1 MPEKYNK
8 LIMKNGMVILGHPM
22 PNVASV
28 AFTLLLPAGPAQL
41 PAGCCG
47 VAAVISDWIFRG
59 AGSRDSRQLV
69 DALDNLGAHRTTSAT
84 PTHFS
89 LRVALEASNLEK
101 ILPLYADI
109 TLKPALKTDQ
119 FELSKQLALH
129 ELAGLD
135 DDPRR
140 KTTLKLYEQFYPPP
154 LGRPAVGKIDQ
165 LQRLSPERTAQIVKE
180 NFNLSRA
187 IFAIAGK
194 YDFHKVCTQLEQ
206 LFDHPQPQFNSD
218 ITLGSKPTSYLHEYY
233 EGAQVHIGLMTP
245 VPPITSEHYYNII
258 AAVSVLSGGMSS
270 RLFTEVR
277 EKRGLCYAV
286 GAQYNTLKTLAG
298 ISCYAGTTPENAQK
312 TIDVITAEFNRL
324 AEGITESEMQR
335 AKAGLKSALIM
346 HSESTI
352 ARASAIASDFYL
364 LGKVRTIEEIKESV
378 EQITIDSVIQFLQKN
393 AFKDYTVVTIGP
405 KSVET

>member
-1 MPEKYNK
+1 MPEKYDK
-8 LIMKNGMVILGHPM
+8 LILKNGMVLLGQPM

-41 PAGCCG
+41 PPGCCG
-47 VAAVISDWIFRG
+47 AAAVISDWIFRG
-59 AGSRDSRQLV
+59 AGPRDSRQLV
-69 DALDNLGAHRTTSAT
+69 DALDGLGAHRTTSAT
-84 PTHFS
+84 PSHLS
-89 LRVALEASNLEK
+89 LTVALEASNLEK
-101 ILPLYADI
+101 ILPLYSDI
-109 TLKPALKTDQ
+109 ILKPVLKTDQ

-135 DDPRR
+135 DNPRR

-154 LGRPAVGKIDQ
+154 LGRPTVGKIEQ
-165 LQRLSPERTAQIVKE
+165 LQKLSPEKTAQIVKE
-180 NFNLSRA
+180 NFNLSQA

-206 LFDHPQPQFNSD
+206 LFDHPQPKFNSD
-218 ITLGSKPTSYLHEYY
+218 ISLGSKPASYLHEHY
-233 EGAQVHIGLMTP
+233 EGAQVHIGLMTS
-245 VPPITSEHYYNII
+245 VPPITSEHYYNIV

-324 AEGITESEMQR
+324 ADGITESEIQR
-335 AKAGLKSALIM
+335 AKVGLKSSLVM
-346 HSESTI
+346 NSESTT
-352 ARASAIASDFYL
+352 ARASAMASDFYL
-364 LGKVRTIEEIKESV
+364 LGKIRTIEEIKESI
-378 EQITIDSVIQFLQKN
+378 EQLTIDSVMQFLQQN

-405 KSVET
+405 KAVEL

>member
-1 MPEKYNK
+1 MPEKYDK
-8 LIMKNGMVILGHPM
+8 HILKNGMVILGHPM
-22 PNVASV
+22 SNVASV

-47 VAAVISDWIFRG
+47 AAAVISDWIFRG
-59 AGSRDSRQLV
+59 AGSRDSKQLI
-69 DALDNLGAHRTTSAT
+69 DALDSLGAHRSTSAT
-84 PTHFS
+84 PTHLS

-109 TLKPALKTDQ
+109 VLEPAIKIDQ

-129 ELAGLD
+129 ELAALD

-140 KTTLKLYEQFYPPP
+140 KVSLKLYEQFYPPP
-154 LGRPAVGKIDQ
+154 LGRPTVGRIDQ
-165 LQRLSPERTAQIVKE
+165 LQKLSPEITAQIVKE
-180 NFNLSRA
+180 NFNLSQA
-187 IFAIAGK
+187 IFTIAGK

-206 LFDHPQPQFNSD
+206 LFDQIQPEFNSD
-218 ITLGSKPTSYLHEYY
+218 ITLGPKPTGYLHENH

-245 VPPITSEHYYNII
+245 VPPITSEHYYNIV

-298 ISCYAGTTPENAQK
+298 ISCYAGTTPENAQE
-312 TIDVITAEFNRL
+312 TINVITAEFNRL
-324 AEGITESEMQR
+324 ADGITESEMQR
-335 AKAGLKSALIM
+335 AKVGLKSTLIM
-346 HSESTI
+346 HSESTA
-352 ARASAIASDFYL
+352 ARAAAIASDFYFF
-364 LGKVRTIEEIKESV
+364 GKVRSIEEIKERI
-378 EQITIDSVIQFLQKN
+378 EQISIDSVMQFLQKN
-393 AFKDYTVVTIGP
+393 IFKDYTIVTIGP
-405 KSVET
+405 KPVET

>member
-1 MPEKYNK
+1 MPEKYDK
-8 LIMKNGMVILGHPM
+8 RIMKNGMVILGHPM

-28 AFTLLLPAGPAQL
+28 AFTLLLPTGPALL
-41 PAGCCG
+41 PDGCCG
-47 VAAVISDWIFRG
+47 AAAVISDWIFRG

-69 DALDNLGAHRTTSAT
+69 DALDGLGAHRSTSAT

-101 ILPLYADI
+101 ILPLYTDI
-109 TLKPALKTDQ
+109 ILKPALKTDQ

-154 LGRPAVGKIDQ
+154 LGRPTVGKIDQ
-165 LQRLSPERTAQIVKE
+165 LQKLSPERTAQIVKE
-180 NFNLSRA
+180 NFNLSQA

-194 YDFHKVCTQLEQ
+194 YDFRKVCTQLEQ

-218 ITLGSKPTSYLHEYY
+218 ITLGSKPTSYLHEHY

-245 VPPITSEHYYNII
+245 VPPITSEHYYDIV

-298 ISCYAGTTPENAQK
+298 ISCYAGTTPENAQE
-312 TIDVITAEFNRL
+312 TVNVITAEFNRL
-324 AEGITESEMQR
+324 TEGITESEMQR
-335 AKAGLKSALIM
+335 AKVGLKSTLIM
-346 HSESTI
+346 HSESTA
-352 ARASAIASDFYL
+352 ARAAAIASDFYL
-364 LGKVRTIEEIKESV
+364 LGKVRTIEAIKERI
-378 EQITIDSVIQFLQKN
+378 EQITIDSVIQSLQKN
-393 AFKDYTVVTIGP
+393 VFKDYTVVTIGP
-405 KSVET
+405 KSVEP